1 MNEALLTRN
10 LWLEYIFLGIPA
22 TILIIK
28 MILEYIIS
36 EVIEKRS
43 DAKFKLINALE
54 QKYRCFNFY
63 HFHNADVFLMRDEHG
78 DLIYDEEKNEAK
90 KLSPDEV
97 NEKYPDLES
106 DYQKLQKLENANAN
120 SKLKKISHFLD
131 KFSIESLWWVVYCTI
146 SWILLLSCVIC
157 MTSSPSE
164 FNTEKAFY
172 DNGKYTTIIQFEN
185 YESFPDWDKNAKA
198 YIRKAEDLNNTYFNI
213 DGSLKTGLLGYIIP
227 DENGKYPILDDDGKP
242 TGKYL
247 EPINTNQMY
256 KSFLKLCQ
264 SEEEVLR

>member
-1 MNEALLTRN
+1 MNEALLTQN
-10 LWLEYIFLGIPA
+10 LWLEYIFLGTPV

-36 EVIEKRS
+36 KVIEKRRA
-43 DAKFKLINALE
+43 AKIFLRDALE
-54 QKYRCFNFY
+54 KKYDCFNFY
-63 HFHNADVFLMRDEHG
+63 TFYNAGAYVKKNEYGFI
-78 DLIYDEEKNEAK
+78 IYDEEKKEAK
-90 KLSPDEV
+90 TLSPEEV

-106 DYQKLQKLENANAN
+106 DYQKLQKLENAN

-131 KFSIESLWWVVYCTI
+131 KFSIESLWWVGYCTL
-146 SWILLLSCVIC
+146 SWILLLPCVIC
-157 MTSSPSE
+157 MISSPSE

-172 DNGKYTTIIQFEN
+172 DNGKYTTITQFEN
-185 YESFPDWDKNAKA
+185 YESFPDWDKNAKV
-198 YIRKAEDLNNTYFNI
+198 YIRKAEDLNNTYFNT
-213 DGSLKTGLLGYIIP
+213 DGSLKTGVLGYIIP

-247 EPINTNQMY
+247 ESINTNQMY